1 MENET
6 RIEVP
11 SYVTRPFEVFVN
23 GVPQQEGPDYEL
35 LGSTLVFPRRLA
47 KEGKLGFWRWLRMG
61 LGVAG
66 SYRQNDTVDVVFT
79 HDGRRTVR
87 GLPVPPPGTEPGKTS
102 DPS

>member
-1 MENET
+1 VENET

-23 GVPQQEGPDYEL
+23 GVPQKEGPDYEL
-35 LGSTLVFPRRLA
+35 LGATLVFPRRLA

-87 GLPVPPPGTEPGKTS
+87 GLLVPPPAARPGDAS

>member
-11 SYVTRPFEVFVN
+11 TYVTRPFEVFVN
-23 GVPQQEGPDYEL
+23 GVPQKEGEGYEL
-35 LGSTLVFPRRLA
+35 LGSTLVFPRKLA

-66 SYRQNDTVDVVFT
+66 SYRQNDAVDVVFT

-87 GLPVPPPGTEPGKTS
+87 GLLVPPPS
-102 DPS
+102 ADPS